1 MAFATIHYSSRS
13 LRKASSF
20 NVVFPEE
27 PAAPRPWAAFYLLHG
42 LSDDNTIWTRRTSIE
57 RYVAGW
63 PMVVVMPDG
72 GRGFYTNAVEGDA
85 YEDDLI
91 KDVMGLVERTFP
103 VKPDRSARAIGGLSM
118 GGYGAIKL
126 GLKHPEMFASV
137 HSHSVLQA
145 FCELISSGPRST
157 IPSST
162 GSSASHPQTV
172 QRIRSPSSNRSITAV
187 SPSCGSIAAP
197 RISCSTRTGPS
208 TPTWSRSTSRT
219 STRSFPAPTSGATG
233 TNTSRRPSHST
244 PGTCTS
250 SGSAASRGGGRVA

>member
-1 MAFATIHYSSRS
+1 MAFATIHYFSQS

-20 NVVFPEE
+20 NIVFPEE
-27 PAAPRPWAAFYLLHG
+27 PTAPRPWATFYLLHG

-72 GRGFYTNAVEGDA
+72 GRGFYTNAVAGDA
-85 YEDDLI
+85 YEDDLT

-126 GLKHPEMFASV
+126 GLKHPELFASV
-137 HSHSVLQA
+137 HSHSA
-145 FCELISSGPRST
+145 PRASCAATSSGPSRT

-162 GSSASHPQTV
+162 GSSASRPPTGR
-172 QRIRSPSSNRSITAV
+172 RIRSRSSNTSTTAA
-187 SPSCGSIAAP
+187 SPPCGSIAAP
-197 RISCSTRTGPS
+197 TTSSSTRTEPS
-208 TPTWSRSTSRT
+208 TPGWNRSMSRT
-219 STRSFPAPTSGATG
+219 STRSFPAPTSGVTG
-233 TNTSRRPSHST
+233 TSTSRKPSHST

-250 SGSAASRGGGRVA
+250 SGSAASQGGGRVA